1 MKPADF
7 SIAAIVRSCLADT
20 WSRIPSDEFR
30 EHKNLVDRYGPCSR
44 AHAAKIPWHALSR
57 DMTAAGV
64 SGSNYLTGTESIGYL
79 PALQPAS
86 VVLRLGA
93 QTLHAENNNLV
104 LPTGATGVTTQWL
117 SDENAPITE
126 SQPTIGQIG
135 SSPKILAG
143 LVEVSHQLL
152 KQSNAEQV
160 LRTELSRAAGTAIDK
175 AALAGSGASG
185 EPLGIVHT
193 PGIGAFTGGTLNR
206 SALTNAQLDVA
217 DANATTSGQVGF
229 VTTPTIAN
237 TLANRA
243 DTIESTSPVWRGPL
257 HEGLVIGTRA
267 LSTRNCPAS
276 TMIYG
281 DWSNLSVVSW
291 GAPEV
296 AIDPFTKFNQ
306 GTVAI
311 RLLLQVDIAVTR
323 AAGFT
328 VATSVS

>member
-1 MKPADF
+1 MKPANF

-20 WSRIPSDEFR
+20 WGKVSSDEFR
-30 EHKNLVDRYGPCSR
+30 EHKNLVGRHGPVSR
-44 AHAAKIPWHALSR
+44 AHAAKIPWHALR
-57 DMTAAGV
+57 TMTAAGV
-64 SGSNYLTGTESIGYL
+64 SGSNYLIGTEQGGYL
-79 PALQPAS
+79 PSLRPAS
-86 VVLRLGA
+86 VVVALGA
-93 QTLHAENNNLV
+93 QMFDAGPGNIV
-104 LPTGATGVTTQWL
+104 LPTGTTGATTQWL
-117 SDENAPITE
+117 ADENTPITE
-126 SQPTIGQIG
+126 SQPTIGQVAA
-135 SSPKILAG
+135 SPKILAT
-143 LVEVSHQLL
+143 LIEVSHQLL
-152 KQSNAEQV
+152 KQSNAEQI
-160 LRTELSRAAGTAIDK
+160 LRAELSYAAGAALDA

-206 SALTNAQLDVA
+206 SALTDAQLDVA
-217 DANATTSGQVGF
+217 NANVTTSGQVGF

-281 DWSNLSVVSW
+281 DWSNLTVVSW
-291 GAPEV
+291 GVPEL
-296 AIDPFTKFNQ
+296 ATDPFTKFNQ
-306 GTVAI
+306 GVAAI
-311 RLLLQVDIAVTR
+311 RLMLTADVVVTR
-323 AAGFT
+323 PAGFS